1 MCVRACVFV
10 CVYATVFDGDDDK
23 ERPGLIKHIQEE
35 TTQENEETTTTTGVH
50 IINIIKEHSAQA
62 EEQRLERANN
72 KERCSG
78 AGQILES
85 AVDP

>member
-1 MCVRACVFV
+1 MRACVFV

-35 TTQENEETTTTTGVH
+35 TTQENEETTTTTTTGEH

-62 EEQRLERANN
+62 EEQPLERGQQQRALH
-72 KERCSG
+72 G
-78 AGQILES
+78 AGPILES